1 MENDEDLFLKIIDR
15 LAKGGVLS
23 DIVLVGSWVLPIYHE
38 FFDNA
43 PEIPVLRTTDLDFLI
58 GMPPKIQHEFDVPSA
73 LLELGFEAE
82 WSLQGGYCKYVHPEM
97 EVEFLIPEQGRGT
110 DTSVS
115 VNALRV
121 KAQPL
126 RFLSLA
132 FDWSMTV
139 PYRGYDIRVPEP
151 EAFVLLKLLVIPRRK
166 DRGKAARDAYTARSV
181 GEYLL
186 ADPDRR
192 TKLYDLFTGLPKG
205 WQRKIRDS
213 AREHFPELME
223 LVR

>member
-58 GMPPKIQHEFDVPSA
+58 GMPPKIQREFDVPSA

-97 EVEFLIPEQGRGT
+97 EVEFSDSRAGSWNRHIGFCERPPCPGAAT
-110 DTSVS
+110 AV
-115 VNALRV
+115 
-121 KAQPL
+121 
-126 RFLSLA
+126 
-132 FDWSMTV
+132 
-139 PYRGYDIRVPEP
+139 
-151 EAFVLLKLLVIPRRK
+151 FV
-166 DRGKAARDAYTARSV
+166 
-181 GEYLL
+181 
-186 ADPDRR
+186 
-192 TKLYDLFTGLPKG
+192 TG
-205 WQRKIRDS
+205 
-213 AREHFPELME
+213 F
-223 LVR
+223 

>member
-1 MENDEDLFLKIIDR
+1 M
-15 LAKGGVLS
+15 
-23 DIVLVGSWVLPIYHE
+23 
-38 FFDNA
+38 
-43 PEIPVLRTTDLDFLI
+43 
-58 GMPPKIQHEFDVPSA
+58 
-73 LLELGFEAE
+73 
-82 WSLQGGYCKYVHPEM
+82 
-97 EVEFLIPEQGRGT
+97 
-110 DTSVS
+110 
-115 VNALRV
+115 NALRV
-121 KAQPL
+121 QAQPL